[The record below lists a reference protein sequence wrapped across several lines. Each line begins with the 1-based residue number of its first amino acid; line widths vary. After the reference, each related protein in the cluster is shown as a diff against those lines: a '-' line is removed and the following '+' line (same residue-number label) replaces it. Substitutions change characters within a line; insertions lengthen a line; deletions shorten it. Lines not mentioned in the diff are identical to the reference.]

1 MRNTFDFDF
10 KNGEFKMKNG
20 TAVVLKGSDA
30 LRLWIEKCLRTQ
42 LDRYAMYNS
51 YGANIE
57 DLTFSSLLLRKSQPD
72 GCPPF
77 LAVNGKTYSLD
88 FIESE
93 LKREIE
99 TALLRHDD
107 IQSMSNFAVSAIG
120 SDLSVSFTLTTAYGE
135 EDLSYD
141 IE

>member
-10 KNGEFKMKNG
+10 KNYEFKMKNG

-42 LDRYAMYNS
+42 LDRYEMYKS

-57 DLTFSSLLLRKSQPD
+57 DLTI
-72 GCPPF
+72 
-77 LAVNGKTYSLD
+77 GKTYSLD

-99 TALLRHDD
+99 TALLLHDD
-107 IQSMSNFAVSAIG
+107 IQSMSNFAVNAIG
-120 SDLSVSFTLTTAYGE
+120 SKLSVSFTLTTAYGE

-141 IE
+141 LE